1 MKKATGTF
9 RITGGREDVYADRN
23 PGRLTRAG
31 GEQAFSGDVEG
42 TGRVEWL
49 MCYRGD
55 RTAEFV
61 GLQEIAGSLDGRRGE
76 FVLTSAGSH
85 DGMRSRGTWTVVTG
99 SGKGELSGIVG
110 GGTWQAGPGPQ
121 ATFELSY
128 DLVAAPP
135 AGEPIPTGEGPTG
148 GAPET

>member
-1 MKKATGTF
+1 MRRATGTF

-23 PGRLTRAG
+23 PGRLSRAG
-31 GEQAFSGDVEG
+31 GDQAFSGDIEG

-61 GLQEIAGSLDGRRGE
+61 GMQEVAGSLDGRRGE

-85 DGMRSRGTWTVVTG
+85 DGVRSSGTWTVVTG
-99 SGKGELSGIVG
+99 SGKGELSGIIG
-110 GGTWQAGPGPQ
+110 NGTWNAGPGPQ

-128 DLVAAPP
+128 DLVDPPIAGDQRP
-135 AGEPIPTGEGPTG
+135 AGEGRPSRPPAT
-148 GAPET
+148 